1 MALTDQVIMPGS
13 DYQAI
18 CDATRSLTG
27 NKGTLKSGNVSSE
40 LRTVTPKTEMW
51 ILNGEG
57 TVPKDMRFNVD
68 FVSKDKTTKFI
79 SIARI
84 DNHIYYVKADKTS
97 VSVAVAAQQ
106 ISETEFRYE
115 WGINSGLSQMIFPVP
130 PHGELL
136 TWLQQN
142 AKKVTSSADT
152 NLKDEISFAPSLN
165 GTTLDYSVTYNV
177 FDGIKKIT
185 VAGVPTETKTV
196 DLSMTSGDQK
206 ISSSIGKYMTSV
218 TVKKPSTLIPSNIKK
233 GVSIGGVVGAIPE
246 IATDSLLD
254 GVLTHN
260 GALNIAGDTAT
271 LNVYITLDPHAT
283 LAEGHMILSELGNTI
298 KPVTVPTEIVGITPT
313 WTVSSSSTSY
323 NPTSGRLI
331 RSVVVD
337 KPSTLISSNI
347 KKGVEIGG
355 IAGTY
360 TGDDVFIR
368 EVSTVNA
375 TTRQGVITFKT
386 SSLARYLYAFV
397 ISNGINCYASADI
410 RSISSWKSI
419 LDNEGLSITRT
430 DGSYRYSWSI
440 FNSEELEYDGANMT
454 VYIIYD

>member
-27 NKGTLKSGNVSSE
+27 KTGTLKSGDISTE
-40 LRTVTPKTEMW
+40 LGTIGIVEQATPSLTLNAATGVVTAEATQAAGLVAAGTKKATKQLATQSAKTVTPSNSSQTA
-51 ILNGEG
+51 
-57 TVPKDMRFNVD
+57 
-68 FVSKDKTTKFI
+68 VSSGVYTTG
-79 SIARI
+79 A
-84 DNHIYYVKADKTS
+84 VT
-97 VSVAVAAQQ
+97 VAA
-106 ISETEFRYE
+106 
-115 WGINSGLSQMIFPVP
+115 
-130 PHGELL
+130 
-136 TWLQQN
+136 
-142 AKKVTSSADT
+142 
-152 NLKDEISFAPSLN
+152 
-165 GTTLDYSVTYNV
+165 
-177 FDGIKKIT
+177 
-185 VAGVPTETKTV
+185 VPTETKTV
-196 DLSMTSGDQK
+196 TPVWVED
-206 ISSSIGKYMTSV
+206 SSINYVSPSNGKFLTKV
-218 TVKKPSTLIPSNIKK
+218 ALKKPSTLIPSNIKK

-283 LAEGHMILSELGNTI
+283 LAEGHMILSEIGNTI

-331 RSVVVD
+331 RSVVVN
-337 KPSTLISSNI
+337 KPSTLIPSNI
-347 KKGVEIGG
+347 KKGVAIGG

-368 EVSTVNA
+368 EVSTVTA
-375 TTRQGVITFKT
+375 TTSQGVITFTT

-397 ISNGINCYASADI
+397 IRNGTKSYASADI
-410 RSISSWKSI
+410 RSISSCRSI
-419 LDNEGLSITRT
+419 RDNEGLSITRK
-430 DGSYRYSWSI
+430 DGSYKYSWSI
-440 FNSEELEYDGANMT
+440 FNSEELNYDGANMT
-454 VYIIYD
+454 VYIMYESE